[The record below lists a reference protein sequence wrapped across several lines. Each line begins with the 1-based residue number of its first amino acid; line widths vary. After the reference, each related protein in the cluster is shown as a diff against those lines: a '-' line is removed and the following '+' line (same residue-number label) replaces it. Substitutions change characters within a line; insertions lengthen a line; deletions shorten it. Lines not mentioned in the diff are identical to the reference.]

1 MTDVIS
7 SSDRAHQKKE
17 GIGLSLSLKPNNKIM
32 EKIASPSEEFL
43 LEKGL
48 EILHKE
54 SQAWASDIAF
64 WKDELKFFQKLLEF
78 DAPRAKKLE
87 DKQKLER
94 FQNLIIYYSGELL
107 DEFNKKV
114 RQHEE
119 KLSSFQGSQKSDD
132 TTYLAE
138 HGELSS
144 HLNSFRQEFR
154 MYKKELF
161 DYTDEMMSR

>member
-1 MTDVIS
+1 
-7 SSDRAHQKKE
+7 
-17 GIGLSLSLKPNNKIM
+17 M
-32 EKIASPSEEFL
+32 EKIAPPSQEFV

-54 SQAWASDIAF
+54 SQEWSSDVAF
-64 WKDELKFFQKLLEF
+64 WKDELRFFQKLLEF
-78 DAPRAKKLE
+78 DALRTRDLT

-94 FQNLIIYYSGELL
+94 FQNLIIYYNGELL

-114 RQHEE
+114 RKHEK
-119 KLSSFQGSQKSDD
+119 KLAALIKSSSSDD
-132 TTYLAE
+132 VSFKEE

-161 DYTDEMMSR
+161 EYTDDMMSRKANR